1 MSGAIKSFG
10 VFMLAAK
17 SQWIFIV
24 PQDSSHPC
32 AHG

>member
-1 MSGAIKSFG
+1 MSGAIKSVG
-10 VFMLAAK
+10 ALMPTTK
-17 SQWIFIV
+17 SQWILII